1 MKKKEVCERRNLSHS
16 LNKNRCMQ
24 NNKPVI
30 VIDNQ
35 PVQLWA
41 YPVYEMVLAV
51 ARFYLLLVMIII
63 TVRVIKLPT
72 SKGNHYAIYENEY
85 SIELLHKNIYI

>member
-1 MKKKEVCERRNLSHS
+1 
-16 LNKNRCMQ
+16 MQ

-35 PVQLWA
+35 PVQLCS
-41 YPVYEMVLAV
+41 YPVYEMALAV
-51 ARFYLLLVMIII
+51 ARFYLLPVMIMI

-72 SKGNHYAIYENEY
+72 SKGNHYAIDEK
-85 SIELLHKNIYI
+85 LLLWLEHYQKFSTKDMR

>member
-1 MKKKEVCERRNLSHS
+1 MI
-16 LNKNRCMQ
+16 NKYFEQNRCMQ

-41 YPVYEMVLAV
+41 YPVYEMALAV
-51 ARFYLLLVMIII
+51 
-63 TVRVIKLPT
+63 VR
-72 SKGNHYAIYENEY
+72 SY
-85 SIELLHKNIYI
+85 